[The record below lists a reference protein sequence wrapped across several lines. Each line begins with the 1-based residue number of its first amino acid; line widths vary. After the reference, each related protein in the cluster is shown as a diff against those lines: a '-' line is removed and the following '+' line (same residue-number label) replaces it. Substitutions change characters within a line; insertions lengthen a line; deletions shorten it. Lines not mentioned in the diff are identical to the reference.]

1 MIDIKKVIRVLVPI
15 LVVAFVLLSLPS
27 VCGHGHGHSHDGG
40 HGHSHDE
47 PAHFKYSKE
56 ANTKQHAEPEPTKK
70 HTHESGSPTQS
81 RPSWVEPILATLLI
95 SVAPVP
101 ILFFFPIS
109 NSVEHQ
115 PILKILL
122 AFGAGGLLGDAF
134 LHLIPHALMAQ
145 QEKSGGPHSHS
156 HSHGASPDGDHEGHS
171 HDMTIGMSILG
182 GVIVFLMIEKAMRIY
197 KVGHSHSHAAPAVAQ
212 KKSKKDKNSDD
223 EEEEDHEV
231 AAESAGEIKVAGYL
245 NIAADTIHNL
255 TDGLAIGAS
264 FLAGRSVGIATTVMV
279 LLHELPHEIGDFA
292 ILVQSGI
299 SRKKAMLLQ
308 LVTAGG
314 AMVGCLISLMAEGAD
329 PAWVTPIIPFT
340 AGGFIYIATVSV
352 IPELL
357 EQTSLRQSVWEIL
370 ALLAGVGMM
379 VVIVFLE

>member
-1 MIDIKKVIRVLVPI
+1 MIKQLIWFKSFADCKLFGKVICKYILFNMIDIKKVIRVLVPI

-156 HSHGASPDGDHEGHS
+156 HSHGASPDGDHEGQ
-171 HDMTIGMSILG
+171 I
-182 GVIVFLMIEKAMRIY
+182 MI
-197 KVGHSHSHAAPAVAQ
+197 
-212 KKSKKDKNSDD
+212 
-223 EEEEDHEV
+223 
-231 AAESAGEIKVAGYL
+231 
-245 NIAADTIHNL
+245 
-255 TDGLAIGAS
+255 
-264 FLAGRSVGIATTVMV
+264 F
-279 LLHELPHEIGDFA
+279 
-292 ILVQSGI
+292 
-299 SRKKAMLLQ
+299 
-308 LVTAGG
+308 
-314 AMVGCLISLMAEGAD
+314 
-329 PAWVTPIIPFT
+329 
-340 AGGFIYIATVSV
+340 
-352 IPELL
+352 
-357 EQTSLRQSVWEIL
+357 
-370 ALLAGVGMM
+370 
-379 VVIVFLE
+379 FLEDNKVFKLRFFNPNFR